1 MNSIDSEYVDNNN
14 TENNTDTN
22 IDFSINTTIKTYTHN
37 DKKQLVKRLSDI
49 KNKKCYIKI
58 FKVIHGN
65 NYKYTQN
72 DNGIFFNL
80 TNLPDNVLCSIEN
93 IINYYENKKTNSEIQ
108 LIKSIANNI
117 NNSNSHSHTNNNLYI

>member
-1 MNSIDSEYVDNNN
+1 MDSEHVDN

-22 IDFSINTTIKTYTHN
+22 VDFTTKTTIKTYTHN
-37 DKKQLVKRLSDI
+37 DKKQLVKRLGDI

-80 TNLPDNVLCSIEN
+80 TNLPDNILCGIEN
-93 IINYYENKKTNSEIQ
+93 IINYYENKKNNNEIQ
-108 LIKSIANNI
+108 LIKSISNI
-117 NNSNSHSHTNNNLYI
+117 TNSNRSNSNNLYI

>member
-1 MNSIDSEYVDNNN
+1 MNSIDSEHVDINN
-14 TENNTDTN
+14 TETNTDTN
-22 IDFSINTTIKTYTHN
+22 VDFTIKTTIKTYTHN
-37 DKKQLVKRLSDI
+37 DKKQLVKRLGDI

-58 FKVIHGN
+58 FRVIHGN

-93 IINYYENKKTNSEIQ
+93 IINYYENKKNNNEIQ
-108 LIKSIANNI
+108 LIKNIAINNI
-117 NNSNSHSHTNNNLYI
+117 SNSTNSNNNNLYI

>member
-1 MNSIDSEYVDNNN
+1 MDSEHVDN

-22 IDFSINTTIKTYTHN
+22 VDFTTKTTIKTYTHN
-37 DKKQLVKRLSDI
+37 DKKQLVKRLGDI

-80 TNLPDNVLCSIEN
+80 TNLPDNILCGIEN
-93 IINYYENKKTNSEIQ
+93 IINYYENKKNNNEIQ
-108 LIKSIANNI
+108 LIKSISNI
-117 NNSNSHSHTNNNLYI
+117 SNSNCSTSNNLYT